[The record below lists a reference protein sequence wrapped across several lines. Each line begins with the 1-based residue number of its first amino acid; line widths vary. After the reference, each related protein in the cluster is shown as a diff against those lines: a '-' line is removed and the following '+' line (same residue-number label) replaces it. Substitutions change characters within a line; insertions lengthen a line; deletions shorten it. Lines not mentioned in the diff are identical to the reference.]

1 MVPVFGDCGV
11 QVGVNALPTT
21 AEKKSF
27 SLLILDPSIDDS
39 SVISRTNQRNNVGT
53 KNIFQ
58 YCLTFS

>member
-11 QVGVNALPTT
+11 QVGANADDSR
-21 AEKKSF
+21 KKSS
-27 SLLILDPSIDDS
+27 SLFILDPSIDDS
-39 SVISRTNQRNNVGT
+39 SVISGTNQRNNVGT